1 MTVGQANS
9 VDQAANAVLF
19 EALAYE
25 APFLV
30 EKLVKDRFVETP
42 EEGEALFAEVKRFLV
57 LVASDERV
65 IWDMYSL
72 RIDEAWHQFVLFTRQ
87 YVDFCQR
94 FFGRYMHHS
103 PSNAPESKT
112 APAAEAS
119 SFARFQQRY
128 EELFGGPLPSVW
140 YDHTHVTVRR
150 RILNDRAGMLTVSST
165 DDMVDLVSPRGDVL
179 LSANEI
185 AREALAFIARTGAF
199 YVREL
204 PGDLDDEEKIGLVA
218 TLVEHKMLR
227 LGS

>member
-1 MTVGQANS
+1 MPVGQANS

-30 EKLVKDRFVETP
+30 EKLVKDRLVETP

-65 IWDMYSL
+65 VWDMYSL

-112 APAAEAS
+112 ATAAEGS
-119 SFARFQQRY
+119 TFARFQQRY
-128 EELFGGPLPSVW
+128 EELFGEPLPSVW

-150 RILNDRAGMLTVSST
+150 RILNDRAGLLTVSGT

-179 LSANEI
+179 LSVNEI
-185 AREALAFIARTGAF
+185 AREALEFIARTGAF

-204 PGDLDDEEKIGLVA
+204 PGDLDDEEKIALVA